1 MSLFCK
7 SFASVLCVCMEL
19 MHDFV
24 KGCVYCIS
32 GKYTYLEASA
42 YLICDART
50 KGWLSITSLIN
61 RGSHKV
67 GIRAIL
73 TVETLSLVVFRMF

>member
-1 MSLFCK
+1 M
-7 SFASVLCVCMEL
+7 SFASVLCVCMVL

-24 KGCVYCIS
+24 KRRVYCIS

-50 KGWLSITSLIN
+50 KGCFGKLNFKMSNGFESLSKSSDFTPY
-61 RGSHKV
+61 
-67 GIRAIL
+67 
-73 TVETLSLVVFRMF
+73 LS